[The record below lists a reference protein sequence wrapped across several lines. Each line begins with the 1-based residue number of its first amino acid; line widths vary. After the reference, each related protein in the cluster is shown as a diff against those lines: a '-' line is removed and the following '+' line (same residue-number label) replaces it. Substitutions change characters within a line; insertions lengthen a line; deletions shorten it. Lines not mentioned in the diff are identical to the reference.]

1 MIGPCRTVGPQTA
14 TQHSNKTQLLTV
26 DLEARP
32 LNIAPTMRA
41 LRLFALP
48 VALLLLTAQ
57 CIPALWQMQCD
68 DTGRTTTHWGTAK
81 SCCMHEEPESE
92 APTIG
97 KLCCTFSMVQA
108 TLGAQHRA
116 SVVQVPVQLVA
127 IDAWLRPTLTLAY
140 ATEVPVRTLHVPPP
154 RGATLDDLALWGVFR
169 I

>member
-1 MIGPCRTVGPQTA
+1 MIG
-14 TQHSNKTQLLTV
+14 
-26 DLEARP
+26 LEARA
-32 LNIAPTMRA
+32 LNIASIMRI

-97 KLCCTFSMVQA
+97 KLCCTFSKVQA

>member
-1 MIGPCRTVGPQTA
+1 MRTV
-14 TQHSNKTQLLTV
+14 
-26 DLEARP
+26 
-32 LNIAPTMRA
+32 
-41 LRLFALP
+41 RLFALP

-81 SCCMHEEPESE
+81 SCCMHAEPESD
-92 APTIG
+92 APTLC
-97 KLCCTFSMVQA
+97 KLCCTYSKVEA

-116 SVVQVPVQLVA
+116 ASVKIPLELLT
-127 IDAWLRPTLTLAY
+127 IDAQHWPVLSLAY
-140 ATEVPVRTLHVPPP
+140 AAEVPVPALHVPPP